1 MYKDRS
7 VNAIITAAGSGT
19 RMGTQITKQ
28 FIKVG
33 KMTILERTIRKILNS
48 KYIDNIILVIKKDE
62 EKEINGLINGL
73 NINKTITLTYGGNSR
88 EESTFNGI
96 KSLDKNTDIVLM
108 HDGARPFIRTELLDR
123 MIEATDE
130 HRAIICAVPAKD
142 TIKIIT
148 NDMKVKSTPERSR
161 LYMVQTPQI
170 FDYKLILKAYE
181 SVDYNSSRITDDA
194 SLIEAIGEEVYVYH
208 GDYNN
213 IKITTNEDLVLANI
227 LAQEED
233 DENR

>member
-73 NINKTITLTYGGNSR
+73 NINNTITLTYGGNSR